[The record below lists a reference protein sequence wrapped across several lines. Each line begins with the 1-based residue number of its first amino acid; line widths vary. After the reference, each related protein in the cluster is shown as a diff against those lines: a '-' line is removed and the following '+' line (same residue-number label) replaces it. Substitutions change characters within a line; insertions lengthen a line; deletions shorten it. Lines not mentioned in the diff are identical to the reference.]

1 MVVADVINVYTM
13 DYILSEYGDNLLK
26 YFNLLSKT
34 GGTHAVEPYRF
45 LVVGYIDEVLN
56 SGMSAFITEEDYM
69 AIDRLLNCLMGTC
82 LMPFHEWQNT
92 IAVGPKDLD
101 EGVPIVNEYR
111 TYVLAPESFTTVYR
125 TE

>member
-1 MVVADVINVYTM
+1 MA
-13 DYILSEYGDNLLK
+13 DYILSEYGDNLLNR
-26 YFNLLSKT
+26 YFKLLQSV
-34 GGTHAVEPYRF
+34 GGSHRAEPYRF
-45 LVVGYIDEVLN
+45 LIAGFIDEMLN
-56 SGMSAFITEEDYM
+56 SGMAVFITENDYKC
-69 AIDRLLNCLMGTC
+69 IDNLLNCLMGTC

-92 IAVGPKDLD
+92 MAVAPRDLD

>member
-1 MVVADVINVYTM
+1 MA
-13 DYILSEYGDNLLK
+13 DYILEEYGENLLNR
-26 YFNLLSKT
+26 YFKLLHAV

-45 LVVGYIDEVLN
+45 LIAGFIDEMLN
-56 SGMSAFITEEDYM
+56 SGMATFITEEDYM
-69 AIDRLLNCLMGTC
+69 AIDKYLNCLMGTC

-92 IAVGPKDLD
+92 IAMSSKDLD

>member
-1 MVVADVINVYTM
+1 M
-13 DYILSEYGDNLLK
+13 DYILQEYKDNLMN
-26 YFNLLSKT
+26 YFALLFKV
-34 GGTHAVEPYRF
+34 GGTHAIEPYRF
-45 LVVGYIDEVLN
+45 LVAGFIDEMLT
-56 SGMSAFITEEDYM
+56 SGMATFITECDYQ
-69 AIDRLLNCLMGTC
+69 AIDKLLNCMMGTC

-92 IAVGPKDLD
+92 VAVSQRDLD

>member
-1 MVVADVINVYTM
+1 M
-13 DYILSEYGDNLLK
+13 DYILEEYGDNLLK
-26 YFNLLSKT
+26 YFRLLNSV
-34 GGTHAVEPYRF
+34 GGSHAVEPYRF
-45 LVVGYIDEVLN
+45 LITGFIDEILQ
-56 SGMSAFITEEDYM
+56 SGMASFVTEDDYQ
-69 AIDRLLNCLMGTC
+69 AIDTLLNCMMGTC

-92 IAVGPKDLD
+92 IAVGPRDLE

>member
-1 MVVADVINVYTM
+1 M

-26 YFNLLSKT
+26 YFKLLNNV

-45 LVVGYIDEVLN
+45 LIAGYLDEMLQ
-56 SGMSAFITEEDYM
+56 SGMTAFITEEDYM
-69 AIDRLLNCLMGTC
+69 AIDRLLNCMMGVC
-82 LMPFHEWQNT
+82 LMPFHVWQST
-92 IAVGPKDLD
+92 IAVSPKDLD

-111 TYVLAPESFTTVYR
+111 TYVLAPESFTSVYR